1 MYDLG
6 EKKKKNKMV
15 EAATWWAGDATVI
28 IWKSKV

>member
-6 EKKKKNKMV
+6 GKKKNKTV

>member
-1 MYDLG
+1 MTWV
-6 EKKKKNKMV
+6 KKKKNKMV

>member
-1 MYDLG
+1 MTWV
-6 EKKKKNKMV
+6 EKKKNKMA